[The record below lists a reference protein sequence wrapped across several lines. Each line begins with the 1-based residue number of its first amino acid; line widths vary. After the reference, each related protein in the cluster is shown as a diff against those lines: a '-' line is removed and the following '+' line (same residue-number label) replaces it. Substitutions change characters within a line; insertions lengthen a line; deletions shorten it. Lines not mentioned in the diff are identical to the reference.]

1 MHEICEEFFSCLSN
15 SKKTCYVRSNIFNG
29 VMGFVDESSPCIVIA
44 YGHHRSSTKK
54 VWWSIH
60 NNIDNTCQN
69 RLLLVSKKSAAS
81 AEYLPVLMSLYQT
94 IFITLRVQ
102 AMFNLSP
109 NWCKMSCP
117 TNQTNLTVAVQNSKQ
132 DIHRCT
138 ALLSADITIA
148 LSFCSVNHK
157 ESQTL
162 LIPSTEELRFT
173 LFAGRDMQIVLSCF
187 SVTEV
192 TYIFV
197 TTMGIRQ

>member
-1 MHEICEEFFSCLSN
+1 MC
-15 SKKTCYVRSNIFNG
+15 
-29 VMGFVDESSPCIVIA
+29 FVDESSPCIVIA
-44 YGHHRSSTKK
+44 YGQHRSSTKT

-69 RLLLVSKKSAAS
+69 RPLLVNEKSAAS
-81 AEYLPVLMSLYQT
+81 AEYLPVLMTLDQT

-117 TNQTNLTVAVQNSKQ
+117 TNQANLTVAVQNSKQ

-173 LFAGRDMQIVLSCF
+173 LFAGRDMQIVLSCL

>member
-1 MHEICEEFFSCLSN
+1 M
-15 SKKTCYVRSNIFNG
+15 
-29 VMGFVDESSPCIVIA
+29 IA
-44 YGHHRSSTKK
+44 YGHRCIRCNRTFFDKESLVKYSRQHRQHMSEPSTLGKQEKCCKCELSSPHEFKPY
-54 VWWSIH
+54 W
-60 NNIDNTCQN
+60 
-69 RLLLVSKKSAAS
+69 
-81 AEYLPVLMSLYQT
+81 YLRPNDRSN

-117 TNQTNLTVAVQNSKQ
+117 TSQANLTVAVQNSK
-132 DIHRCT
+132 HRCT
-138 ALLSADITIA
+138 VLLSADITIA

-173 LFAGRDMQIVLSCF
+173 WFAGRDMQIVLSCF

>member
-1 MHEICEEFFSCLSN
+1 MKYS
-15 SKKTCYVRSNIFNG
+15 RQ
-29 VMGFVDESSPCIVIA
+29 
-44 YGHHRSSTKK
+44 
-54 VWWSIH
+54 
-60 NNIDNTCQN
+60 IDNTCQN
-69 RLLLVSKKSAAS
+69 RPLSVNKKSAAS
-81 AEYLPVLMSLYQT
+81 ADYLLLMNSNPDWY
-94 IFITLRVQ
+94 LRPNDLHYAACTGNVKLVAKLMQNELPTSQ
-102 AMFNLSP
+102 A
-109 NWCKMSCP
+109 
-117 TNQTNLTVAVQNSKQ
+117 NLTVAVQNSK
-132 DIHRCT
+132 HRCT

>member
-1 MHEICEEFFSCLSN
+1 M
-15 SKKTCYVRSNIFNG
+15 
-29 VMGFVDESSPCIVIA
+29 IA
-44 YGHHRSSTKK
+44 YGHRCIRCNRTFFDKESLVKYSRQ
-54 VWWSIH
+54 
-60 NNIDNTCQN
+60 IDNTCQN
-69 RLLLVSKKSAAS
+69 RPLSVNKKSAAS
-81 AEYLPVLMSLYQT
+81 ADYLLMNSNPDWY
-94 IFITLRVQ
+94 LRPNDLHYAACTGNVQ
-102 AMFNLSP
+102 LVAKLIVMP

-117 TNQTNLTVAVQNSKQ
+117 TSQANLTVAVQNSK
-132 DIHRCT
+132 HRCT

>member
-60 NNIDNTCQN
+60 SNIDNTCQN

-81 AEYLPVLMSLYQT
+81 AEYLPVLMTLYQT

-117 TNQTNLTVAVQNSKQ
+117 TSQANLTVAVQNSK
-132 DIHRCT
+132 HRCT